1 MVMRIQMDTLL
12 QRVLPRSIR
21 SVLTVATAAGLAFA
35 SLGAAASELQTLK
48 NMERERAQLVATFIE
63 SNLGASDRQ
72 QQVAAKQKRLVDLER
87 MVLRDDA
94 LLGNT
99 DRMVKFAF
107 EDYDLSFLVHAS
119 ADSKKMP
126 VALWLDEVGLGQD
139 AIMNTRVGRR

>member
-119 ADSKKMP
+119 AESKQMP
-126 VALWLDEVGLGQD
+126 VALWLDEVGLGQAD
-139 AIMNTRVGRR
+139 IINTRVGRR